1 MQQIYDSQVST
12 SGVCQG
18 GNVADA
24 DVVGGP
30 AGEEEGK
37 ETDGELAQDSSDQ
50 HLYL

>member
-1 MQQIYDSQVST
+1 MQSIYGGQVSA
-12 SGVCQG
+12 SGGSEG

-24 DVVGGP
+24 EVVGGP

-37 ETDGELAQDSSDQ
+37 ETDGELAQDSSDE